1 MYIIN
6 KEYYPVIIISFNSNK
21 YDNTTIEEYKKD
33 YVKLLISSKQ
43 NNIKLIIV
51 YVMLDTL
58 EVDMNTA
65 RDMYNFSQTIRKENL
80 EAVRKICILNNNS
93 GINALL
99 KTFKPL
105 NNLVESVSYKVFSK
119 KNDLIKY
126 INSKYNL
133 TIFLA

>member
-6 KEYYPVIIISFNSNK
+6 KDYYPVIIINFTSNK

>member
-1 MYIIN
+1 
-6 KEYYPVIIISFNSNK
+6 
-21 YDNTTIEEYKKD
+21 
-33 YVKLLISSKQ
+33 
-43 NNIKLIIV
+43 
-51 YVMLDTL
+51 MLDTL
-58 EVDMNTA
+58 EVNMDTA

-80 EAVRKICILNNNS
+80 ETVRKICILNNNP

-126 INSKYNL
+126 INSKFNL

>member
-80 EAVRKICILNNNS
+80 ETVRKICILNNNP

>member
-33 YVKLLISSKQ
+33 YIKLLISSKQ
-43 NNIKLIIV
+43 NNVKLIIV
-51 YVMLDTL
+51 YVMLDIL

-105 NNLVESVSYKVFSK
+105 NNLVESVAYKVFSK

>member
-21 YDNTTIEEYKKD
+21 YDNTMIEEYKKD

-43 NNIKLIIV
+43 NNVKLIIV

-58 EVDMNTA
+58 EVDMNIA

-80 EAVRKICILNNNS
+80 EAIRKICILNNNS

>member
-43 NNIKLIIV
+43 NNVKLIIV

-58 EVDMNTA
+58 EVDMNIA
-65 RDMYNFSQTIRKENL
+65 RDMYNFSQTIRKETL
-80 EAVRKICILNNNS
+80 EAII
-93 GINALL
+93 

>member
-43 NNIKLIIV
+43 NNVKLIIV

-58 EVDMNTA
+58 EVDMNIA

-80 EAVRKICILNNNS
+80 EAIRKICILNNNS

>member
-43 NNIKLIIV
+43 NNVKLIIV

-58 EVDMNTA
+58 EVDMNIA